1 LSTGILA
8 RRNATA
14 KTFAE
19 PDAVPNYGPSRTSR
33 ILHYELWLSLEPVA
47 KSYRGEARIRL
58 EALPSYQGTVSLDFC
73 DAVLDAVTDDEGN
86 ALAYRHLGEVLEIDA
101 SDLDV
106 VKLRWHGEPPS
117 AGLYFTGPI
126 PNEPERPHMVWSQ
139 CQDED
144 AHCFIPCHD
153 HPSIKHRWTIHL
165 DAPAGFR
172 LLSNGSEGEY
182 GEQNERAFAHFEQ
195 DEPMPA
201 YLFTVVAAKLEGVT
215 SEWRGRPVRY
225 FVPVGRTEAIERSMG
240 RTPEMLE
247 AFSLRLGVDYPWPRY
262 DQVVVDDFIF
272 GGMEN
277 VACTLMADYLLVD
290 AKAAQHWDPE
300 SLVAH
305 ELAHQWFG
313 DLLTCQDWSQGWLNE
328 SWATYMEALW
338 WEADRDEVETA
349 WYRLGTAAGYL
360 DEERT
365 RYRRPIVTYAFKSP
379 IDVFDRHLY
388 NKGAGVLHT
397 LRNLMGE
404 APFWAG
410 VRLYLDRHRHSTVHT
425 RHFQRALED
434 ASGTNLD
441 AFFEQW
447 IWSAGHPKLDVSLS
461 ESEGLLLIKVAQT
474 QQGEETPDAF
484 HFNLGVEVIF
494 EDGSSQAVT
503 FPVRERDNSFALPL
517 EQKVATVRVDPGFN
531 VLAEITIK
539 ASVAWLKRLLTD
551 TCPVLATR
559 AAAALVSEG
568 AHEGMDA
575 VRQALSNHSFWG
587 VRSDIA
593 GKLGRLG
600 GSRQRDALLGALDGE
615 TEPRVR
621 AAILSA
627 LGNFREPAVA
637 TRLMEATGPEDTWH
651 VQSAALVALGTTLDP
666 RARAHLQEHLAVES
680 WQHTVVMQT
689 LTGLGKT
696 RDPAVLDT
704 LLEYSRAPYPT
715 RVRAAAAGAM
725 AALGDRVESVR
736 TPVVER
742 LIEMLREPGHRC
754 KYLAIVGLG
763 RLKDPRAAGALSTLH
778 QNDPVGRFKRAA
790 YESLSMIRAGR
801 NTEEGLAGLRR
812 ELEKVQAENRKL
824 RDRLESLEH
833 KVDRLT
839 GE

>member
-1 LSTGILA
+1 MSTGILA
-8 RRNATA
+8 RRNAST

-19 PDAVPNYGPSRTSR
+19 PDAVPNYGPSRTTR
-33 ILHYELWLSLEPVA
+33 ILHYDLKLSLEPVA
-47 KSYRGEARIRL
+47 CRYVGVGTIRV
-58 EALPSYQGTVSLDFC
+58 EALPSYQGTFSLDFR
-73 DAVLDAVTDDEGN
+73 DGTLDSVTDGEG
-86 ALAYRHLGEVLEIDA
+86 APLVFRHLGEVLEIDVA
-101 SDLDV
+101 KLDV
-106 VKLRWHGEPPS
+106 VKLCWHGDPPS

-144 AHCFIPCHD
+144 AHSFVPCHD
-153 HPSIKHRWTIHL
+153 HPGVKHRWTIHL

-172 LLSNGSEGEY
+172 LLSNGAEIEIGEIN
-182 GEQNERAFAHFEQ
+182 GRAFAHFEQ

-201 YLFTVVAAKLEGVT
+201 YLFTVVAGKLEVVD

-225 FVPVGRTEAIERSMG
+225 FVPTGRTEAIQRSMG
-240 RTPEMLE
+240 RTPEMIE
-247 AFSLRLGVDYPWPRY
+247 AFSQRLGVDYPWPRY

-277 VACTLMADYLLVD
+277 VACTLMADFLLVD
-290 AKAAQHWDPE
+290 AKAAVHWDAE
-300 SLVAH
+300 SLVSH

-338 WEADRDEVETA
+338 WEADRAEDETT
-349 WYRLGTAAGYL
+349 WYRWGTASGYL

-404 APFWAG
+404 APFWTG
-410 VRLYLDRHRHSTVHT
+410 VKLYLDRHRHSTVHT

-447 IWSAGHPKLDVSLS
+447 IWSAGHPKLNVSLS
-461 ESEGLLLIKVAQT
+461 ESDGLLLVKVAQT
-474 QQGEETPDAF
+474 QSGEDTPDAF
-484 HFNLGVEVIF
+484 HFNLGVEVLF
-494 EDGSSQAVT
+494 EDGSSQAVN
-503 FPVRERDNSFALPL
+503 FPVRERENSFALPVGK
-517 EQKVATVRVDPGFN
+517 KVATVRVDPGFN

-539 ASVAWLKRLLTD
+539 ASLAWLKPLLAD
-551 TCPVLATR
+551 ACPLLATR
-559 AAAALVSEG
+559 AVAALVSEG
-568 AHEGMDA
+568 TAEGMIG
-575 VRQALSNHSFWG
+575 VREALKQHSFWG
-587 VRSDIA
+587 VRADIA

-600 GSRQRDALLGALDGE
+600 GSRQRDALLAALDSE
-615 TEPRVR
+615 SEPRTR

-627 LGNFREPAVA
+627 LGNFREPEVA
-637 TRLMEATGPEDTWH
+637 TCLMEATTPQDTWH
-651 VQSAALVALGTTLDP
+651 VQAAALVALGSTLDP
-666 RARAHLQEHLAVES
+666 RAPAHLRKYLSVDS
-680 WQHTVVMQT
+680 WQHTMVMRS
-689 LTGLGKT
+689 LVGLGKT

-704 LLEYSRAPYPT
+704 LLEYSRAPHPS
-715 RVRAAAAGAM
+715 RVRAAAADALSL
-725 AALGDRVESVR
+725 LGDRVESVR
-736 TPVVER
+736 TPIVER
-742 LIEMLREPGHRC
+742 LVEMLREPGHRC

-763 RLKDPRAAGALSTLH
+763 RLKDPRAMGALSTLH

-790 YESLSMIRAGR
+790 YESLSKIRAGR

-812 ELEKVQAENRKL
+812 ELEKVQSENRKL

-833 KVDRLT
+833 RVDQLA
-839 GE
+839 G